1 MKAHLSRRYRIS
13 ASHRL
18 HSAGLSDERNQSIYG
33 KCNNPYGHG
42 HNYIIQV
49 TVKGP
54 VDEVTGMVCNLADLD
69 LRVQAKVIDRFDRMN
84 LNLEECFADTVP
96 TTENLCIAIYHLLA
110 EDFAHARL
118 VSADLDHV
126 NLERVRV
133 EETANNFFEYSGKG
147 RDGSSSNR

>member
-18 HSAGLSDERNQSIYG
+18 HSPAFTGEENQSIYG
-33 KCNNPYGHG
+33 KCDNPYGHG

-49 TVKGP
+49 TVSGP
-54 VDEVTGMVCNLADLD
+54 VDEVTGMVCDLASLD
-69 LRVQAKVIDRFDRMN
+69 RCVQAKVIDRFDHTN
-84 LNLEECFADTVP
+84 LNVQECFFDKVP
-96 TTENLCIAIYHLLA
+96 TTENLCIVIYQLLA
-110 EDFAHARL
+110 EDFSPARPDC
-118 VSADLDHV
+118 VK
-126 NLERVRV
+126 LERVRV

>member
-18 HSAGLSDERNQSIYG
+18 HSTAFTDEENQSIYG

-42 HNYIIQV
+42 HNYVIQV
-49 TVKGP
+49 TVSGP
-54 VDEVTGMVCNLADLD
+54 VDEVTGMVCDLASLD
-69 LRVQAKVIDRFDRMN
+69 RSVQTKVIDRFDLTN
-84 LNLEECFADTVP
+84 LNECFFDKVP

-126 NLERVRV
+126 SLERVRV
-133 EETANNFFEYSGKG
+133 EETANNFFEYSGKEEH
-147 RDGSSSNR
+147 GSSSNR

>member
-18 HSAGLSDERNQSIYG
+18 HSPAFTGEENQSIYG

-42 HNYIIQV
+42 HNYVIQV
-49 TVKGP
+49 TVSGP
-54 VDEVTGMVCNLADLD
+54 VDEVTGMVCDLASLD
-69 LRVQAKVIDRFDRMN
+69 RSVQAKVIDRFDHTN
-84 LNLEECFADTVP
+84 LNESFFDKVP

-110 EDFAHARL
+110 EDL
-118 VSADLDHV
+118 QDHV
-126 NLERVRV
+126 SPGQVILERVRV

-147 RDGSSSNR
+147 EHGSSSNR